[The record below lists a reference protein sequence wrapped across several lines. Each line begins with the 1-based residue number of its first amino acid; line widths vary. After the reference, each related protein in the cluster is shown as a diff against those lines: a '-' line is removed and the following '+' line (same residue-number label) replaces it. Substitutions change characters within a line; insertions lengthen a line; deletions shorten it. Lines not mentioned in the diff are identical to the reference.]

1 MILCCNTNLSY
12 LVPLVHGLQ
21 SCCCQ
26 NKFDFFVF
34 FTCKGSKIWRA
45 CKNHLNHH
53 LDHHPHG
60 WQHFWGFFLASET
73 FCGFQK
79 LHCDDDGVGVSQTM
93 QSVVLRQKEND
104 FADGIIG
111 CSSATIFIE
120 NNHLGGSKN
129 EIMEVQRRRFMYI
142 WLEEQT
148 CFKNLILSGFTKW
161 DLFGNLF
168 KHSGWKCPKNYHFQQ
183 NFIVEFWQ
191 FCISENGNIWKNK
204 KCENSNETIFSDF
217 QILWGYFYLE
227 L

>member
-1 MILCCNTNLSY
+1 MAIKCLRKSSGRCKNCQQSKSGIVHTKCCRFIRIPACISEHISCCDFRSLALQLKDNCKKNTSFMILCCNTNLSY

-111 CSSATIFIE
+111 CSSATIFYRE
-120 NNHLGGSKN
+120 QPSWRFQKWNYGGSTA
-129 EIMEVQRRRFMYI
+129 EIYVYLIRRA
-142 WLEEQT
+142 
-148 CFKNLILSGFTKW
+148 NLL
-161 DLFGNLF
+161 
-168 KHSGWKCPKNYHFQQ
+168 
-183 NFIVEFWQ
+183 
-191 FCISENGNIWKNK
+191 
-204 KCENSNETIFSDF
+204 
-217 QILWGYFYLE
+217 
-227 L
+227 